1 VLIKYMLVHRYVEH
15 PLEQFV
21 DLLTLTNVSI
31 MLLEDTYA
39 GYYLHGKSL
48 MTHADTSLMEL
59 NVQMRKEMEMQVRK
73 RARRA
78 EGWSTGRAGRLMAV
92 HGAGDGG
99 GTPTLIRHLPSGSWL
114 MAVHGAGDGGGT
126 PTLIRHLPSGSW
138 LSLVYTLCPKCHYG
152 GTSPAVGAN

>member
-1 VLIKYMLVHRYVEH
+1 MLFKYLFVHRYVMH

-59 NVQMRKEMEMQVRK
+59 NIQMRKEMEMQVDARGFVTTGERRDLK
-73 RARRA
+73 ENQCFEMYITEVRESITRCSNFESPMSRLCCSTCARAYYGSSSNMA
-78 EGWSTGRAGRLMAV
+78 PQHVWTKKGW
-92 HGAGDGG
+92 
-99 GTPTLIRHLPSGSWL
+99 
-114 MAVHGAGDGGGT
+114 
-126 PTLIRHLPSGSW
+126 
-138 LSLVYTLCPKCHYG
+138 
-152 GTSPAVGAN
+152 